1 MVQNDCNDASM
12 NTVTS
17 AKRVLPQASC
27 YDRLKLYAALPRQG
41 SDGAFSLWIVSID
54 TADLRK
60 AAAAR
65 PSSLK
70 SCRIPVSPR
79 HQTFPRFQ
87 RPQPQRSYGM
97 VDLQIV
103 GVDWSPCGGNRNRE
117 PGRLLFAAFVIVL
130 LANVVAAVWGW
141 RGRFGPRARSG
152 FVTGVSLGAALI
164 APRRRS
170 SRLTHFYAASFN
182 LR

>member
-1 MVQNDCNDASM
+1 M
-12 NTVTS
+12 
-17 AKRVLPQASC
+17 

-41 SDGAFSLWIVSID
+41 VGRSFFALDCVNRHGRSS
-54 TADLRK
+54 K

-152 FVTGVSLGAALI
+152 FVTGESLGAALI

-170 SRLTHFYAASFN
+170 SRLTHFYAACFN